1 MENNSG
7 LRPLGVAVLIQPY
20 EPERKGALIEVP
32 DFVQSKAAM
41 VDNRA
46 TVVEV
51 GPTAWHDEG
60 VWEKFLWFFRRW
72 VYQPRAKAGDKVLV
86 TKFAGYMARGPKD
99 GQLYRFVNDRDIFAG
114 IDDEVAYQIGTLDTT
129 AFREPTNAE
138 PAATYPREVANG

>member
-46 TVVEV
+46 VVIAV
-51 GPTAWHDEG
+51 GPNAWHDEPT
-60 VWEKFLWFFRRW
+60 
-72 VYQPRAKAGDKVLV
+72 PRAKPGDKVLV
-86 TKFAGYMARGPKD
+86 TKFAGYMARGPRD
-99 GQLYRFVNDRDIFAG
+99 GQLYRFVNDRDLFAG

-138 PAATYPREVANG
+138 PAATYPWKGVANG